1 MSDDPCSI
9 WWQYECDR
17 HHHHRCPRLCHHL
30 YLCGGDIPGVV
41 RQAAGRGGAA
51 EKPRLPQPH
60 PTHPT
65 VRIGYVNVTVHKPR
79 LPSAAKPKTSQS

>member
-9 WWQYECDR
+9 WWQYERDR
-17 HHHHRCPRLCHHL
+17 HHHHRCPRLRHHL

-51 EKPRLPQPH
+51 KKPRLPQPH

-65 VRIGYVNVTVHKPR
+65 VRIGYVNVTVHKP
-79 LPSAAKPKTSQS
+79 